1 MTTVAPDPPQRLPD
15 AARLGLWGLVALVV
29 ALVRNGVWGTPNLP
43 FFSTIA
49 DRWGSNPFPK
59 GLDGD
64 YLLTNHL
71 GPTLARALGQTSPH
85 EYARL
90 HLIGLVVGLALVI
103 AAAHRRLGYR
113 PALVLL
119 WLVAAS
125 PALSVC
131 MEWLGQPDVWT
142 FTLALALP
150 LCRRHVTAFA
160 LALLLGLSHPEQGLV
175 AAGVAT
181 AVVGI
186 SDRRVRTVASWGGAL
201 LGGVAA
207 GRLITQVYLWVNDID
222 VTRPRTAYLCL
233 GLGGFLDHHLSSPV
247 ALLYSLW
254 GPLWAVV
261 AYLTWRWWKGRGD
274 ASSATPLSSWPW
286 VMAVAAAG
294 LVPVIV
300 TLDETRVYAMTTAPL
315 LVVIASTLAQVSP
328 IGSIGDSSRPSPR
341 STPRNARRT
350 LTGVVAVVSLAATP
364 GMFNAGD
371 DYWAPALRPTE
382 FARFLSNGT
391 VPGGPAH
398 TGQWLLSPFGFRV
411 PPAC

>member
-1 MTTVAPDPPQRLPD
+1 MTTVATDPPQRLPD

-64 YLLTNHL
+64 YLLTNLL

-90 HLIGLVVGLALVI
+90 HLVGLVVGLTAVI
-103 AAAHRRLGYR
+103 AAAYRRLGYR
-113 PALVLL
+113 PAVMLL
-119 WLVAAS
+119 WVVAAS
-125 PALSVC
+125 PALTVA

-150 LCRRHVTAFA
+150 LCRRHVTGFV

-175 AAGVAT
+175 AAAVAVAAMAT
-181 AVVGI
+181 T
-186 SDRRVRTVASWGGAL
+186 DNRVRSIAAWAAGF
-201 LGGVAA
+201 LGGVVS
-207 GRLITQVYLWVNDID
+207 GRLITQAYLWSNDIE
-222 VTRPRTAYLCL
+222 VSRPRTAYLCL
-233 GLGGFLDHHLSSPV
+233 GLGGFLDHHLKSPY

-261 AYLTWRWWKGRGD
+261 AYLTWRWWNVREFGSD
-274 ASSATPLSSWPW
+274 TSALSSWPW
-286 VMAVAAAG
+286 VMVVAAAG
-294 LVPVIV
+294 LVPVMV
-300 TLDETRVYAMTTAPL
+300 TLDETRVYAMTTAPF
-315 LVVIASTLAQVSP
+315 LVVLASTLAELSP
-328 IGSIGDSSRPSPR
+328 IRSIGESSGPSPQ
-341 STPRNARRT
+341 TAPRDARRT
-350 LTGVVAVVSLAATP
+350 LAGVMAVVSLAAMP

-371 DYWAPALRPTE
+371 DYWAPALRPVE
-382 FARFLSNGT
+382 FARFLADGT

-398 TGQWLLSPFGFRV
+398 TGQWLLSPFGFKV